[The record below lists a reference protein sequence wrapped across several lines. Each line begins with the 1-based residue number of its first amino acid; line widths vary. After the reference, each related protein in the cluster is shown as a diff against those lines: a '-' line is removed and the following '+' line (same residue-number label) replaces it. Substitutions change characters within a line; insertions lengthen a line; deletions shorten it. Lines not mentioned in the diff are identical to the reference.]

1 VTAGDSSPAIAGR
14 RPPQCG
20 KRSELREFAVH
31 RFFFVEFRSGQPDER
46 FRRIDI
52 RAGT

>member
-1 VTAGDSSPAIAGR
+1 VALGDPLPAIAGR

-20 KRSELREFAVH
+20 KRSELRKLAAH
-31 RFFFVEFRSGQPDER
+31 RFQIAEFRSAKPDQR

-52 RAGT
+52 MAAT